1 VWLAGAARTKPSLR
15 TTDSGMRAASF
26 AVLLLGFLLT
36 MSNWFPEG
44 LAARPLPPSH
54 GMQAAGT
61 GLTLLGCAFAIW
73 ARLALGA
80 NWSGRPTVKAG
91 HELVIAGPYGV
102 TRHPIYTGIL
112 VAAAGTALA
121 DLQWRRLAG
130 VALIAGAMLL
140 KIRQEEALMM
150 ETFPDAYSRYRQR
163 VKALIPGLF

>member
-1 VWLAGAARTKPSLR
+1 
-15 TTDSGMRAASF
+15 
-26 AVLLLGFLLT
+26 
-36 MSNWFPEG
+36 MSNWFPAG